1 MVQSQNRQITILDAT
16 HFLGSCE
23 IVARRLTFAV
33 AGFVGILYPVYLE
46 ILVQIVIKFPASRRD
61 IFPLEAA
68 QMTVPYHMSGFHSFG
83 ELVASCRTDRL
94 ELVIIGSSQNFGC
107 ITSKGTVLH
116 QQTIEHGSA
125 LIVNMSENPSSN
137 RFAQHADANPFS
149 IGRLEIIHLHKR
161 LARIPAKSPAIEQ
174 ALEDCLLF

>member
-1 MVQSQNRQITILDAT
+1 
-16 HFLGSCE
+16 
-23 IVARRLTFAV
+23 
-33 AGFVGILYPVYLE
+33 
-46 ILVQIVIKFPASRRD
+46 
-61 IFPLEAA
+61 
-68 QMTVPYHMSGFHSFG
+68 MTVPYHMSGFHSFG

>member
-61 IFPLEAA
+61 SVRGCDEDHSPCCVCGFAVDNEELYVELEYESGGVR
-68 QMTVPYHMSGFHSFG
+68 MVPARDLYTEALFEAFCK
-83 ELVASCRTDRL
+83 LVGK
-94 ELVIIGSSQNFGC
+94 I
-107 ITSKGTVLH
+107 
-116 QQTIEHGSA
+116 
-125 LIVNMSENPSSN
+125 
-137 RFAQHADANPFS
+137 
-149 IGRLEIIHLHKR
+149 
-161 LARIPAKSPAIEQ
+161 
-174 ALEDCLLF
+174 